1 MSAVLSIDIGG
12 SKVLVGVVDSKG
24 TIHNKAKE
32 TTKDITRADDLL
44 ETINRLCHGVIR
56 DYTGGDIIC
65 AGANIPGLADASRG
79 LWVYSPFSGIR
90 DYPLAQELSQRLEMP
105 VFIENDVNACA
116 MAEIRFGA
124 CADVRN
130 FIWVTISNGIGGSI
144 VTDGKVY
151 TGEHGNAGEIGHVC
165 VDEGGYMC
173 GCGNRGC
180 AEATAAGPAILRRYI
195 EYCGGA
201 VDSAGL
207 SAEIIA
213 NKARAGDETAC
224 RVFEDTGYY
233 LGKAVAAA
241 VNLLN
246 PQKVILG
253 GGVSASMDLFYPQ
266 MKKTLDCMV
275 FRAANRDLCI
285 ERTALGYDAALF
297 GAATTGFE
305 GYTGLVTPDLKRD

>member
-1 MSAVLSIDIGG
+1 MVVSLSAVLSIDIGG
-12 SKVLVGVVDSKG
+12 SKVMVGIVDSKG
-24 TIHNKAKE
+24 TIHSKAKE
-32 TTKDITRADDLL
+32 SIKDTARADDLL
-44 ETINRLCHGVIR
+44 DTICRLCQEAVR
-56 DYTGGDIIC
+56 DYTGNDIIC

-90 DYPLAQELSQRLEMP
+90 DFPLARELSKRLEMP
-105 VFIENDVNACA
+105 VFLENDVNACA

-151 TGEHGNAGEIGHVC
+151 AGEYGNAGEIGHVC
-165 VDEGGYMC
+165 VDEDGYMC

-180 AEATAAGPAILRRYI
+180 AEASAAGPAILRRYI
-195 EYCGGA
+195 EYCGGT

-213 NKARAGDETAC
+213 NKARSGDETAIK
-224 RVFEDTGYY
+224 VFEDTGYF

-253 GGVSASMDLFYPQ
+253 GGVSAGMDLFYPK
-266 MKKTLDCMV
+266 MKKTLDSMV
-275 FRAANRDLCI
+275 FRAANRDLSI

-297 GAATTGFE
+297 GAAATGFE
-305 GYTGLVTPDLKRD
+305 GYT